1 MTYQNLL
8 HGGDYNPEQWLRHPE
23 ILKQDIEYLKKANC
37 NEVTLGVFSWSTLEP
52 EEGKYQLD
60 WLEDIINQ
68 LYENQISVILA
79 TPSGARPQWL
89 AHKYPEVLR
98 TDEKRVKHLYG
109 RRHNHCFT
117 SPTYRNKVRAIN
129 QELAKRFA
137 KHPAVIMWH
146 ISNEFGGDCH
156 CELCQNAFRK
166 WVRNKYNND
175 IEKLNDSWS
184 TTFWSHTYQN
194 FEQVE
199 SPSSIGENI
208 LHGLNLD
215 WKRFVTDQTIDFIK
229 EEIIGIKVYN
239 QNILTTVNMMYYYSA
254 LNYFKLKDVVDV
266 MSWDSYPTWH
276 KYDDA
281 QIAMDTGMYHDLI
294 RSINKQPFLLMES
307 SPSATNWQG
316 VSKLKKP
323 GMHQLSSLQAIAHGS
338 DSVLYFQWRQSVGA
352 SEKFHGAVVD
362 HYGGADTRVFRE
374 VSKTGEALEA
384 LKEVCHS
391 KVNAKVAIIYD
402 QENKWALE
410 DAQGPRNNGLYYKE
424 SIQKYYS
431 SFRKMGLNVDIV
443 DMESDFTNY
452 ELVVAPMLYLF
463 RNQIEDK
470 LRTHVSM
477 GKILIM
483 SYWSGIVDENDRCFL
498 GGTPHAFMDVLG
510 LRATEIDGLYDWE
523 ENKMVP
529 VENEWFTLMT
539 EYTSKNLCELVE
551 RSTAK
556 VLLKYGNDFY
566 ADTPVV
572 TYNKYEGGTAY
583 YVGTDASQE
592 FYDDFIY
599 NIIKKHEIDFEIDLE
614 IPSGVEVTTRH
625 KENKRFIFIQNF
637 NAYEV
642 SLDLSEWTGKFI
654 LGKAN
659 GKINAYETIVIAD

>member
-1 MTYQNLL
+1 MTYQKLL
-8 HGGDYNPEQWLRHPE
+8 HGGDYNPEQWLKHPE
-23 ILKQDIEYLKKANC
+23 ILKQDIEYLKKSNC

-52 EEGKYQLD
+52 EEGNYQLD
-60 WLEDIINQ
+60 WLEEIMNQ
-68 LYENQISVILA
+68 LNENQISVILA

-98 TDEKRVKHLYG
+98 TDEKRVKQLYG

-117 SPTYRNKVRAIN
+117 SQIYRKKVRAIN

-156 CELCQNAFRK
+156 CELCQDAFRK
-166 WVRNKYNND
+166 WVKNKYNND
-175 IEKLNDSWS
+175 IEKLNDNWS
-184 TTFWSHTYQN
+184 TTFWSHTYN
-194 FEQVE
+194 DFEQVE

-229 EEIIGIKVYN
+229 EEIEGIKVYN
-239 QNILTTVNMMYYYSA
+239 KDILTTINMMYYYPA
-254 LNYFKLKDVVDV
+254 LNYFKLRDVVDV

-276 KYDDA
+276 KHEDT

-323 GMHQLSSLQAIAHGS
+323 GMHELSSLQAIAHGS

-362 HYGGADTRVFRE
+362 HYGGVDTRVFKE
-374 VSKTGEALEA
+374 VTKTGEALEA

-391 KVNAKVAIIYD
+391 KVHAKVAIIYD

-424 SIQKYYS
+424 AVQKYYS
-431 SFRKMGLNVDIV
+431 ALRKMGLNVDIV
-443 DMESDFTNY
+443 DMESDYTNY
-452 ELVVAPMLYLF
+452 DLVVAPMLYLF
-463 RNQIEDK
+463 RSQIEDK
-470 LRTHVSM
+470 LRTHVSN

-498 GGTPHAFMDVLG
+498 GGTPHDFMDVLG
-510 LRATEIDGLYDWE
+510 LRTTEIDGLYDWE

-529 VENEWFTLMT
+529 VENDWFKLKA
-539 EYTSKNLCELVE
+539 EYKCKNLCELVE
-551 RSTAK
+551 QSTAK

-566 ADTPVV
+566 AETPVV
-572 TYNKYEGGTAY
+572 TCNTFESGTAY
-583 YVGTDASQE
+583 YVGTDASQD

-599 NIIKKHEIDFEIDLE
+599 NVIKKHEIMLEIDLE
-614 IPSGVEVTTRH
+614 IPSGVEVTTRYN
-625 KENKRFIFIQNF
+625 ENNRFIFIQNF

-642 SLDLSEWTGKFI
+642 PIDLDKWNGKLI